1 MIRSYIIVAAVA
13 ALSALGP
20 AHAQTPAQAGKPAR
34 VAIFFTSPP
43 KDLLGYEKT
52 FIAAMRE
59 LGWVE
64 GTTVVYDRAYP
75 ANELRTQEE
84 RRAHAAELLRR
95 KPDVIWLLSTNNAR
109 AVHDETRT
117 VPIVG
122 AAVSDAV
129 RNKLAASLARPG
141 GNFTGVTNIGWE
153 LGGKRLQLLH
163 ELMPNLSRV
172 GVLVLRDDSK
182 HDAGNIGEPNN
193 TKQELALIQET
204 AKPRRIAVFHTEM
217 NNPRDKEEAVSNAEA
232 ALNELA
238 QHNVQAVLITHVPTF
253 QRYRDAI
260 LRAAEKRRIPAIGH
274 RTFFAEDGALFAY
287 SSVLDEQ
294 LRRSAVLVDKILKGM
309 SPGEIPV
316 EQPTRYELV
325 LNAKTAK
332 SLGLNIPLEFFVQV
346 NREIK

>member
-1 MIRSYIIVAAVA
+1 MNRTYFIVAAVLV
-13 ALSALGP
+13 LSALGL
-20 AHAQTPAQAGKPAR
+20 AQAQTPAGKPPR

-43 KDLLGYEKT
+43 KNLLAYEKT

-59 LGWVE
+59 LGWSE
-64 GTTVVYDRAYP
+64 GSTVVYDRAYP
-75 ANELRTQEE
+75 AKELRNQEE
-84 RRAHAAELLRR
+84 RRVHAAALLRR

-109 AVHDETRT
+109 AVHDETKT

-122 AAVSDAV
+122 AAVSDV
-129 RNKLAASLARPG
+129 LRNKLASSLARPG

-172 GVLVLRDDSK
+172 GVLVLGDNDK
-182 HDAGNIGEPNN
+182 HDPGTHAEPNN
-193 TKQELALIQET
+193 TKQELALVQET
-204 AKPRRIAVFHTEM
+204 AKPRRIAVFPAEM
-217 NNPRDKEEAVSNAEA
+217 NNPRDKDEAITNAESA
-232 ALNELA
+232 FSELA
-238 QHNVQAVLITHVPTF
+238 KHQVQAVLITHVPTF

-260 LRAAEKRRIPAIGH
+260 LKAAEKRRIPAVGH

-287 SSVLDEQ
+287 SSVLDDQ
-294 LRRSAVLVDKILKGM
+294 LRRSAVIVDKILKGT
-309 SPGEIPV
+309 SPGEIPI

-325 LNAKTAK
+325 LNLKTAK
-332 SLGLNIPLEFFVQV
+332 SLGLTVPLEFFVQV